1 MSLGSYYNISN
12 LNFEAFFDI
21 MSDFDT
27 AQKMKLR
34 ICSYLLKK
42 SVIEN
47 FIFVQC
53 EEEDILFF
61 QLFVISTMKKKK
73 KEKKNGYGN
82 YFVNEKKKGH

>member
-1 MSLGSYYNISN
+1 
-12 LNFEAFFDI
+12 

-34 ICSYLLKK
+34 IWSYLLKK

-61 QLFVISTMKKKK
+61 QQLVISTMKKKK
-73 KEKKNGYGN
+73 KREKKWVREL
-82 YFVNEKKKGH
+82 FRKREEKGALNNLTLEIKLANRESFLR

>member
-1 MSLGSYYNISN
+1 
-12 LNFEAFFDI
+12 
-21 MSDFDT
+21 MSDFDP

-42 SVIEN
+42 SVIES

-61 QLFVISTMKKKK
+61 QLLVISTMKKKK
-73 KEKKNGYGN
+73 NGCEN
-82 YFVNEKKKGH
+82 YFVNEKKKGY